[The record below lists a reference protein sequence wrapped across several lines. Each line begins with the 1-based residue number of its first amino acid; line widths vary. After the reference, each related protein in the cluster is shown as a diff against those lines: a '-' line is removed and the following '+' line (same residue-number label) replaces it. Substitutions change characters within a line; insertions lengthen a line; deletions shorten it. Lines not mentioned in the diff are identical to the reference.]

1 MEKNILPRGFKPYT
15 YGRCRGDASHFTPR
29 CHLRMG
35 AHGAMKRILL
45 PEYLAE
51 IEAVKKSDS
60 LDVEFYSGSEVSNV
74 FGLIRFS

>member
-1 MEKNILPRGFKPYT
+1 
-15 YGRCRGDASHFTPR
+15 
-29 CHLRMG
+29 MG